1 MIEQRNNS
9 KYINLSLHHVH
20 LRKFGSNLQP
30 KTFEQLQHFSFH
42 SIINFLTP
50 RVCSTRIRNCFNS
63 LIARINLRALNNYE
77 TPAFDARKI
86 IDASKPFHH
95 CLRAYLYTTTYGHA
109 TTSVIKTMHGYS
121 SVPLRTTPL
130 CTALKTR
137 NENRLLGETLK
148 INKETRETRLIAG
161 KYSTAKIASRRW

>member
-1 MIEQRNNS
+1 M
-9 KYINLSLHHVH
+9 
-20 LRKFGSNLQP
+20 
-30 KTFEQLQHFSFH
+30 
-42 SIINFLTP
+42 
-50 RVCSTRIRNCFNS
+50 CSTRIRNCFNS

-161 KYSTAKIASRRW
+161 KYSTAKIASRIWWFYFDGNWYGRMAFQRWKSSSKACYAYYDRTSVTLSRK